1 MKDNLIHIKIE
12 SLKSEFDMLDNPMDK
27 YQYIIDLG
35 NEKEVVSQNIRKEQN
50 LIKGCVS
57 QAWMHF
63 ESRIN
68 PIKIITDSDALI
80 VKGLLSILE
89 KLVNES
95 SIEDIKKLNGSEILN
110 NIGLGYSISS
120 QRTNGFI
127 GALNKIK
134 MEI

>member
-35 NEKEVVSQNIRKEQN
+35 KEKENLSKDIRTDKN

-57 QAWMHF
+57 QAWMYI
-63 ESRIN
+63 ESKIN

-80 VKGLLSILE
+80 VKGLLGILE

-95 SIEDIKKLNGSEILN
+95 NVDDIKKLNGSEILN

-127 GALNKIK
+127 GAVNKIK
-134 MEI
+134 MEL